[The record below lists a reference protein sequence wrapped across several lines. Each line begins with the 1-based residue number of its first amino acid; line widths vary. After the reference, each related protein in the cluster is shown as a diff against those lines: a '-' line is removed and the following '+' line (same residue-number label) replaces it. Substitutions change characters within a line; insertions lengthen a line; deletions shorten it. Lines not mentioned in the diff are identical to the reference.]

1 MIDKHSFYD
10 KLLIF
15 YLFLARNYGRSKA
28 AVINGQDLAQ
38 ILGRSRRREKRSK
51 SLRRKLQRWESEEK
65 RKNTLVDIQETVDDP
80 WLIDQGYS
88 LKKQPGDNKVQLE
101 NKNKKKGIRKS
112 TNG

>member
-1 MIDKHSFYD
+1 M
-10 KLLIF
+10 
-15 YLFLARNYGRSKA
+15 ARNYERSKA

-38 ILGRSRRREKRSK
+38 IVLGRSRRREKRSK
-51 SLRRKLQRWESEEK
+51 SLRRKLQRWESSEK
-65 RKNTLVDIQETVDDP
+65 RKNTLDIQEETVDDP

-88 LKKQPGDNKVQLE
+88 LKKPGDNKVQLE